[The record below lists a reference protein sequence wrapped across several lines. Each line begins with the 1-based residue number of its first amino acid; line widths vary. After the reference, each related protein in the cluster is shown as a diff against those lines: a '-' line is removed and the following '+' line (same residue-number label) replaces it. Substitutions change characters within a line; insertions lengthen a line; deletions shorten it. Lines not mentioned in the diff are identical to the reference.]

1 MAEIGNQRRSDAGL
15 DAGGRASCQ
24 GSWGWG
30 GGGAERLL
38 EFRLLEKA
46 RKCILLY
53 SLRKGQSSANTWLL
67 GILTSSPV
75 KERMRAISSPQF
87 GVTC

>member
-1 MAEIGNQRRSDAGL
+1 MTSRVLGQRGGRLGYREGGVVAEIGNQRRSDAGL

-46 RKCILLY
+46 RKCILL
-53 SLRKGQSSANTWLL
+53 
-67 GILTSSPV
+67 
-75 KERMRAISSPQF
+75 
-87 GVTC
+87 